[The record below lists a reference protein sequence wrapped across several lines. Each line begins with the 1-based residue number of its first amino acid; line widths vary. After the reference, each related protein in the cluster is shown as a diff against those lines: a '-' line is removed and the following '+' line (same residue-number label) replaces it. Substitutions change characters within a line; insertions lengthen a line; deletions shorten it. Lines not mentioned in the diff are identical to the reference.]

1 MNIQHLRYFEVIAY
15 YENISKAAQQLMISQ
30 PALSNVL
37 QQLESELETPLF
49 DRQGKKITLNK
60 AGQAFLYT
68 AKSVLRMLD
77 SNVQYLKETSWL
89 SGALQICVT
98 ASCNEIFQILS
109 DYGERYPTVQF
120 KVMSADKLQ
129 GDPALSPFDLLVTS
143 NRGCAAGDQWV
154 RIAQREGMYAVFR
167 ADHPLADRTSVRL
180 DELAEEQ
187 FCFVS
192 RNGDKL
198 GHVYTQ
204 CMEAGMIPKVR
215 YITDSTG
222 FAASLLQEGCCV
234 ALTYNTKL
242 RQFSAENLRTVPI
255 EDAYIGHS
263 DIYLCLL
270 HREQPPLA
278 KHFFRF
284 VCDRLRITGEAESLS
299 NPG

>member
-15 YENISKAAQQLMISQ
+15 YENISKASQQLMVSQ

-37 QQLESELETPLF
+37 QQLESELGTPLF

-60 AGQAFLYT
+60 TGQAFLYT

-77 SNVQYLKETSWL
+77 SNVQYLKEASWL

-98 ASCNEIFQILS
+98 ASCHEIFQILT
-109 DYGERYPTVQF
+109 DYGKAFPMVQL

-143 NRGCAAGDQWV
+143 NHSCAAEDKWI
-154 RIAQREGMYAVFR
+154 RIAQRERMYAILR
-167 ADHPLADRTSVRL
+167 ADHPLAGRASIQL
-180 DELAEEQ
+180 KELENEW

-192 RNGDKL
+192 RNDDKL

-204 CMEAGMIPKVR
+204 CMEAGVIPKVR

-222 FAASLLQEGCCV
+222 FAASLYLQGGCV
-234 ALTYNTKL
+234 GLTYNTKL
-242 RQFSAENLRTVPI
+242 QQFSAKDLRTIPI
-255 EDAYIGHS
+255 EDAPVGHS
-263 DIYLCLL
+263 EIYLCML
-270 HREQPPLA
+270 HREQTTLA
-278 KHFFRF
+278 KHFFEYA
-284 VCDRLRITGEAESLS
+284 CDYVKKKQPNHG
-299 NPG
+299 